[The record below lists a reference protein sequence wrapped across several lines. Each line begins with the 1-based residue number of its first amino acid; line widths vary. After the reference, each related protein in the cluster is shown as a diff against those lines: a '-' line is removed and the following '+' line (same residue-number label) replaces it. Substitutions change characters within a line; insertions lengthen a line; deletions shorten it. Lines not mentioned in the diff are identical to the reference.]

1 MKDSATRTA
10 EVLGGREEGG
20 GQGRNRE
27 EFAELEQ
34 EEWSQVREAGP
45 QEREQ
50 SLQPL
55 RSPQWDLMPT
65 PYRMAVGPGQGRK
78 RCAART
84 QAGFSPARSQAGA
97 SSRGHCHLLFHILK
111 CRCLGDLE
119 RNPNPSHTQANEEKV
134 VGDLAQLVCAKE
146 QS

>member
-10 EVLGGREEGG
+10 EVLGGRKEGG
-20 GQGRNRE
+20 GQGRSRE

-34 EEWSQVREAGP
+34 QEWREVREAGQ

-50 SLQPL
+50 S
-55 RSPQWDLMPT
+55 PQHLPRHPPT
-65 PYRMAVGPGQGRK
+65 PAGWPWAQDEGESSVQPGPRQGSHLTG
-78 RCAART
+78 AR
-84 QAGFSPARSQAGA
+84 QEPPAEATA
-97 SSRGHCHLLFHILK
+97 TFCFHILK
-111 CRCLGDLE
+111 CRHLGDLE

-134 VGDLAQLVCAKE
+134 VGDLAQLVCAQE

>member
-10 EVLGGREEGG
+10 EVLGGRKEGG
-20 GQGRNRE
+20 GRARNRE
-27 EFAELEQ
+27 EFAELEP
-34 EEWSQVREAGP
+34 EEWREVRRAGQ

-55 RSPQWDLMPT
+55 HSPQWGLMPT
-65 PYRMAVGPGQGRK
+65 PYRMAVGPGQGRE

-97 SSRGHCHLLFHILK
+97 SSRGHCRLLFPILK
-111 CRCLGDLE
+111 CRHLGDLE
-119 RNPNPSHTQANEEKV
+119 RNPNPSHTQAKEEKV
-134 VGDLAQLVCAKE
+134 VGDLAQLVCAKG

>member
-20 GQGRNRE
+20 DQGQNRE
-27 EFAELEQ
+27 EFA
-34 EEWSQVREAGP
+34 VRAGVEP
-45 QEREQ
+45 GQRSRPAGEGAE
-50 SLQPL
+50 PAAL

-65 PYRMAVGPGQGRK
+65 PYRMAVGPGQGRE

-111 CRCLGDLE
+111 CRYLGDLE